1 MDYSKKTYE
10 ELLREDDKLSKEYE
24 ELSDTCAKEGLSYM
38 EFSEKAK
45 PVKEKLYFISKYIR
59 LKKSPSVEYGKE
71 WKGDFYTLD
80 RFISIVKN
88 SGFIDDDG
96 FGYYATENSKSD
108 IMIYPSDIKENIYRN
123 DFTHII
129 WFNR

>member
-10 ELLREDDKLSKEYE
+10 ELLREDEKLDKEYE

-45 PVKEKLYFISKYIR
+45 PIKEKLYFISKYLR
-59 LKKSPSVEYGKE
+59 LKKTPSVEYGKE
-71 WKGDFYTLD
+71 WKGDLYTLEN
-80 RFISIVKN
+80 FISNVK
-88 SGFIDDDG
+88 SGAFIDDDG
-96 FGYYATENSKSD
+96 WGYYATETTKSD
-108 IMIYPSDIKENIYRN
+108 INIYPSDISENIYRN